1 MDAQGIIHELS
12 QDTIDKIAAGEVVE
26 RPASVVKEL
35 GENAIDAGAT
45 AVTVEIRDGGTTLIR
60 VTDNG
65 VGIAKEDVKRAF
77 LRHATS
83 KIADA
88 GDLAHI
94 SSLGF
99 RGEALSSIAAVSKV
113 EMITK
118 RPEDI
123 TASHYVIEGA
133 KEQAFDE
140 IGAPEGTSLFV
151 RQIFFNTP
159 ARRKFLKSPTTEGN
173 YITEIVERLA
183 LSNPSVSF
191 RYLTGGTEKLLTA
204 GNGSLPDVIYE
215 IYGKQITEELLPV
228 AVSNEVFSMRGL
240 VGTPAVHR
248 GNRAF
253 ESFFVGG
260 RYVKSRILQRAV
272 EEGYEGFLM
281 QHAYPFCV
289 LSLDFADET
298 CDVNVHPTKQDV
310 RFFDERF
317 VYDAICEAIRGVLSD
332 REDIAST
339 PVEKPQAP
347 KHTAGVGAEPF
358 ETNRLMEM
366 KQQIV
371 RSIQEDSPYTRQ
383 YEDFFARQETKRKRE
398 SRAAEERTGLAAYT
412 GGFGADRDAVSYI
425 GSSGADRDAVSPSGV
440 SNADGDAVSS
450 SDTSHAGQY
459 AESSS
464 EGLQTGQ
471 QLSFLSEEAV
481 KDHRIVGQVFGT
493 YWIVEYD
500 NAMYVIDQHAAHEKV
515 LYEQFMERLAQKEM
529 TSQMMS
535 PPVIVTLSLVEEEAL
550 RRFKS
555 LLEELGFSVSHF
567 GGKEYAIDA
576 IPGNLYNIDAAALF
590 MDVIAM
596 LAEKKRM
603 DTDEL
608 IKERVASISCKA
620 AVKGNHKLSLQEVES
635 LIHQLLKLDNP
646 YHCPHGR
653 PTIIS
658 FGRYELDKRFKRIV

>member
-1 MDAQGIIHELS
+1 MADKTIIHELS

-26 RPASVVKEL
+26 RPASIVKEL
-35 GENAIDAGAT
+35 VENAIDAGAS
-45 AVTVEIRDGGTTLIR
+45 AITVEIRDGGTSLIR

-65 VGIAKEDVKRAF
+65 VGIAKEDVPRAF

-83 KIADA
+83 KIESAD
-88 GDLAHI
+88 DLSHI

-99 RGEALSSIAAVSKV
+99 RGEALSSIAAVAKV

-118 RPEDI
+118 RGEDI

-133 KEQAFDE
+133 KEVSLDE
-140 IGAPEGTSLFV
+140 IGAPEGTSIFV
-151 RQIFFNTP
+151 RQVFYNTP

-191 RYLTGGTEKLLTA
+191 RYLSGGTEKLVTA
-204 GNGSLPDVIYE
+204 GNGRLSDTIFEV
-215 IYGKQITEELLPV
+215 YGRQIAKELLPV
-228 AVSNEVFSMRGL
+228 ELSNEIFSMKGFI
-240 VGTPAVHR
+240 GTPAVHR

-260 RYVKSRILQRAV
+260 RFVKSRILQKAI

-289 LSLDFADET
+289 LSLSFADET

-310 RFFDERF
+310 RFFDERR
-317 VYDAICEAIRGVLSD
+317 VSDEVCKAVHEVLSN
-332 REDIAST
+332 REDIADT
-339 PVEKPQAP
+339 PVEKPAP
-347 KHTAGVGAEPF
+347 REPVISGGAEPF

-366 KQQIV
+366 KRQIAQAV
-371 RSIQEDSPYTRQ
+371 QEDSPYTPQ
-383 YEDFFARQETKRKRE
+383 YEDFFAKQRQASPERV
-398 SRAAEERTGLAAYT
+398 AEEPQL
-412 GGFGADRDAVSYI
+412 
-425 GSSGADRDAVSPSGV
+425 
-440 SNADGDAVSS
+440 
-450 SDTSHAGQY
+450 
-459 AESSS
+459 
-464 EGLQTGQ
+464 Q
-471 QLSFLSEEAV
+471 QLSFLSEEA
-481 KDHRIVGQVFGT
+481 KKRHRIVGQVFDT
-493 YWIVEYD
+493 FWIVEYD
-500 NAMYVIDQHAAHEKV
+500 NAMYIIDQHAAHEKV
-515 LYEQFMERLAQKEM
+515 LYERFMERLANKEM

-535 PPVIVTLSLVEEEAL
+535 PPQIVTLSLVEEEAL
-550 RRFKS
+550 RRYDK
-555 LLEELGFSVSHF
+555 LLLELGFSVSHF

-576 IPGNLYNIDAAALF
+576 IPGNLYNIDAKELF
-590 MDVIAM
+590 SDVIAT

-608 IKERVASISCKA
+608 IKERIASMSCKA
-620 AVKGNHKLSLQEVES
+620 AVKANDHLSFQEVES
-635 LIHQLLKLDNP
+635 LINELLTLENP

-658 FGRYELDKRFKRIV
+658 MSRYELDKRFKRIV